1 MAELSAAATFTPSDE
16 ELIHFLSDKVKGQSM
31 DEDAAINI
39 HECEYLYGRN
49 KNPWDIWRD
58 FAGDVDAGRTA
69 LFFFSPN
76 KKHHSTASRPIGAG
90 VWEAEAETI
99 DGEGIVGKG
108 KNRRIG
114 TKKCFIFDKS
124 GTSYDGAW
132 ILHEY
137 TLHGS
142 SLHTNTSVDNS
153 YVICKLIKNVEGE
166 AHPVEVQ
173 FGDKR
178 KRHAQSATTSGVQ
191 IDVNAPHSYVVL
203 TTCHLYFKR
212 NTKEQ
217 EVQFIPN
224 ELGRRMLLERKYDE
238 DGLILSFIV
247 KQGLPITN
255 ENLIRNLMQL
265 QGGTRRGG
273 KGL

>member
-69 LFFFSPN
+69 LFFFSPT

-99 DGEGIVGKG
+99 DGESIVGKG

-114 TKKCFIFDKS
+114 TKKCFVFDKS

-142 SLHTNTSVDNS
+142 SLHTNTSVDHS

-178 KRHAQSATTSGVQ
+178 KRHGQSATTSGVQ
-191 IDVNAPHSYVVL
+191 IDVNAPHSY
-203 TTCHLYFKR
+203 R

-224 ELGRRMLLERKYDE
+224 ELGRRMLLEMFE
-238 DGLILSFIV
+238 
-247 KQGLPITN
+247 GLPITN

-273 KGL
+273 KGI